1 MLQQKLLEK
10 VITFLNSNHIGYM
23 ITGSIASSIQGE
35 PRNTH
40 DIDIVIELRNEN
52 VSLLLNE
59 FNAPRFYIS
68 QNSIEEALLK
78 KGMFNIIDTDEGDKV
93 DFWLLTEEDFDHSR
107 FQRKIKVEFRKNI
120 FFVSSPEDTIIA
132 KLRWSKLSGGSQ
144 KQMTDAI
151 RVYEVNYKNLNIQ
164 YIDEWVLKLDLQ
176 NEWNQLLQDAEPLT

>member
-10 VITFLNSNHIGYM
+10 ITAFLNSNHIEYM

-40 DIDIVIELRNEN
+40 DIDIVIELKNEN
-52 VSLLLNE
+52 ISLLLNE
-59 FNAPRFYIS
+59 FSSPYYYVS
-68 QNSIEEALLK
+68 PNSIEEAMLQ
-78 KGMFNIIDTDEGDKV
+78 KGMFNIIDTEEGDKI
-93 DFWLLTEEDFDHSR
+93 DLWLLTDESFDHSR
-107 FQRKIKVEFRKNI
+107 FHRKVEIKFQGNV

-151 RVYEVNYKNLNIQ
+151 RVYEVNYKNLDAA
-164 YIDEWVLKLDLQ
+164 YINEWVEKLSLQ
-176 NEWNQLLQDAEPLT
+176 NEWEQLLREAEPLT

>member
-10 VITFLNSNHIGYM
+10 VITFLNSNRIEYM

-40 DIDIVIELRNEN
+40 DIDIVIELKRNN

-59 FNAPRFYIS
+59 FTAPQFYTS
-68 QNSIEEALLK
+68 QNSIEEAILK
-78 KGMFNIIDTDEGDKV
+78 KGMFNIIDTEEGDKV
-93 DFWLLTEEDFDHSR
+93 DFWLLTDEDFDHSR
-107 FQRKIKVEFRKNI
+107 FRRKIKVEFLKNI
-120 FFVSSPEDTIIA
+120 FYVSSPEDTIIA

-151 RVYEVNYKNLNIQ
+151 RVYEVNYKNLDKL
-164 YIDEWVLKLDLQ
+164 YINEWVEKLSLQ
-176 NEWNQLLQDAEPLT
+176 NEWNQLLQNAEPLT